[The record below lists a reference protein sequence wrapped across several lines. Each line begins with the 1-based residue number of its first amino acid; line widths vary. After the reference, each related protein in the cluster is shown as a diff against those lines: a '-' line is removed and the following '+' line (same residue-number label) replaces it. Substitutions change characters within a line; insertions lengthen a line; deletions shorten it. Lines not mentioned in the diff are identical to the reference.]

1 MNRNPRSKWLVAVIV
16 LVVGAQ
22 AAVAY
27 AATNSQILKNENGW
41 RPAWGLDRI
50 DQREATL
57 NDRFNYDFDGTGVVA
72 YVFDSGINSA
82 HEEFGGRVVSG
93 YSAINDSYGTQDC
106 AGHGTHTA
114 SLIGGAT
121 YGVAKNVQL
130 VSVRVLNCNNANPSS
145 ASLYPAIDWMV
156 EHHQSGVPAV
166 VNLSVGM
173 PKSIAFN
180 DAVRKLIADGMI
192 VVGAAGNQNR
202 DACLYSPASETSI
215 ISVGASDR
223 SELRG
228 SYSNFGTCVDLFAPG
243 SDVVGAWVG
252 PSNTYR
258 SSSGTSNAAPIVS
271 GIVATML
278 QRNPTLTQQQ
288 VEQML
293 VANAT
298 SGALFNIGA
307 GSPNLLAYSAFD
319 VPSVPAP
326 VTTTVPATT
335 TTVAPTTTVVAPAT
349 SVAPTTTAAPSTTVV
364 PSTTVAPSTTST
376 TVAPSTTIAPTT
388 SVAITT
394 TTTTIPASLR
404 CKTPTSR
411 TTIRGVPYVC
421 VNTGN
426 ELMWVP
432 KTYSPA
438 RP

>member
-1 MNRNPRSKWLVAVIV
+1 MSRIQTFRSRV
-16 LVVGAQ
+16 
-22 AAVAY
+22 AAVVLLLAGLSAGVAS

-72 YVFDSGINSA
+72 YVFDSGINPS
-82 HEEFGGRVVSG
+82 HEEFGSRVASG
-93 YSAINDSYGTQDC
+93 YTAINDSYGTQDC
-106 AGHGTHTA
+106 VGHGTHTA

-130 VSVRVLNCNNANPSS
+130 VPVRVLNCNNSNPSS
-145 ASLYPAIDWMV
+145 ATLYPAIDWMV

-166 VNLSVGM
+166 ANLSVGM
-173 PKSIAFN
+173 PKSNAFN
-180 DAVRKLIADGMI
+180 EAVRKLIADGII

-202 DACLYSPASETSI
+202 DACLYSPASEPTI
-215 ISVGASDR
+215 ISVGAIDR
-223 SELRG
+223 SELRA
-228 SYSNFGTCVDLFAPG
+228 SYSNFGICVDLFAPG

-258 SSSGTSNAAPIVS
+258 SSSGTSNSAPIVS

-288 VEQML
+288 VEQL
-293 VANAT
+293 LIANSTA
-298 SGALFNIGA
+298 GALFNIGA

-319 VPSVPAP
+319 VAQVGVPTTTTLLAP
-326 VTTTVPATT
+326 TTTVVSTTTMPPSTTVSPT
-335 TTVAPTTTVVAPAT
+335 TTVAPTTTI
-349 SVAPTTTAAPSTTVV
+349 SSTTV
-364 PSTTVAPSTTST
+364 
-376 TVAPSTTIAPTT
+376 APTT
-388 SVAITT
+388 SVAPSTT
-394 TTTTIPASLR
+394 MVTTTTIPASLR

-411 TTIRGVPYVC
+411 TTIKGVPYVC

-426 ELMWVP
+426 ELMWIP
-432 KTYSPA
+432 QRYSPA